1 MPPAPT
7 AQRKRRGFGSAWDL
21 PALIRPLPLRQRQ
34 RPKRPRLLPHFPA
47 IVEFVYD
54 HRWATGE
61 QVQWRFPELLNSPKT
76 KDNHLANLVQLGF
89 LAVAPVRSTSP
100 NFPYVYSATT
110 KGVRLIAD
118 TYREHGLTWAGA
130 KTETVKAQGMALVSI
145 LHEVLLTEFDLAVWR
160 TQQGIGS
167 IKRLMME
174 RRYFRCDRQL
184 QFYEG
189 GQTQR
194 LKPDGGFLMRNE
206 ETGRL
211 LMHFIELDNGTL
223 SAAKTRRK
231 YQLYDSWSRS
241 PEGGKYLG
249 EHFAKFG
256 ATSSEPNWR
265 LLMIA
270 HAKDREGGN
279 ERRLLDLLAQTLD
292 LPTAMR
298 ERIWLT
304 TAEKLRNCHELKEPL
319 TRPIWLRARDAR
331 PWIGEYRQ
339 FMRKLRQEKRHQR
352 FAAQRKFVAEWLSDF
367 REHPLFSLTASH
379 QAA

>member
-1 MPPAPT
+1 
-7 AQRKRRGFGSAWDL
+7 L
-21 PALIRPLPLRQRQ
+21 PALIRPLPVRQRQ
-34 RPKRPRLLPHFPA
+34 RPKRPRLMPHFPA

-118 TYREHGLTWAGA
+118 TYRQHGLPWAGE

-167 IKRLMME
+167 IKRLMSE
-174 RRYFRCDRQL
+174 RRYFRADRQL
-184 QFYEG
+184 QYYEG

-194 LKPDGGFLMRNE
+194 LKPDGGFLIRNE

-223 SAAKTRRK
+223 SAAKSRRK
-231 YQLYDSWSRS
+231 YQLYDTWSRS
-241 PEGGKYLG
+241 PESAKYLG
-249 EHFAKFG
+249 EHVARFG
-256 ATSSEPNWR
+256 ASGQEPTWR

-292 LPTAMR
+292 LSTATR

-304 TAEKLRNCHELKEPL
+304 TAEKLRSCHELVAPL
-319 TRPIWLRARDAR
+319 KKAIWLRARDAR
-331 PWIGEYRQ
+331 PWMGEYRA
-339 FMRKLRQEKRHQR
+339 FMAKVRHEKRRQR
-352 FAAQRKFVAEWLSDF
+352 FALQRDFVADRLDGLA
-367 REHPLFSLTASH
+367 EHALFSLTASH

>member
-1 MPPAPT
+1 M
-7 AQRKRRGFGSAWDL
+7 
-21 PALIRPLPLRQRQ
+21 
-34 RPKRPRLLPHFPA
+34 PHFPA

-61 QVQWRFPELLNSPKT
+61 QVQWRFPELLESPKT
-76 KDNHLANLVQLGF
+76 KDNHLANLVQLGY

-110 KGVRLIAD
+110 KGVRLIAT
-118 TYREHGLTWAGA
+118 TYRDRGLTWAGE

-160 TQQGIGS
+160 TQEGIENV
-167 IKRLMME
+167 KRLMSE
-174 RRYFRCDRQL
+174 RRYFRADRQL

-206 ETGRL
+206 ETGHL
-211 LMHFIELDNGTL
+211 LMHFTELDNGTL

-231 YQLYDSWSRS
+231 YQLYDTWSRS
-241 PEGGKYLG
+241 PEGATYLE
-249 EHFAKFG
+249 EHFTRFG
-256 ATSSEPNWR
+256 AGDQKPTWR

-270 HAKDREGGN
+270 HAKDQEGGN
-279 ERRLLDLLAQTLD
+279 ERRLLDLMAQTLD

-298 ERIWLT
+298 ERIWVT
-304 TAEKLRNCHELKEPL
+304 TADKLRACHDLPVPL
-319 TRPIWLRARDAR
+319 TKAIWLRARDAR
-331 PWIGEYRQ
+331 PWMGEYRP
-339 FMRKLRQEKRHQR
+339 FAAKLRQTKRRHR
-352 FAAQRKFVAEWLSDF
+352 FAAQRNFVADRFHSLA
-367 REHPLFSLTASH
+367 EHALFSLTASH
-379 QAA
+379 QTAYNGLGGAVSSQKNKLSSEEISLALSKRSGRSDCSMNQFA